1 MEYKKSMII
10 LILTFFLLSIASV
23 CASDAN
29 DTVIASEDTTPIEM
43 AQSDEISV
51 NDDSQ
56 AIGQSN
62 DEEII
67 SEGNV
72 GTFSE
77 LQYNITAKY
86 GGTLELDK
94 NYVYDEGFDTGGIII

>member
-10 LILTFFLLSIASV
+10 LMLTVFLISIASV

-29 DTVIASEDTTPIEM
+29 ETTIASENTIPIEM

-51 NDDSQ
+51 YDDNQ

-62 DEEII
+62 DKEII
-67 SEGNV
+67 SEGNA

-77 LQYNITAKY
+77 LQENITATSSY
-86 GGTLELDK
+86 TL
-94 NYVYDEGFDTGGIII
+94 